1 MNLTEKV
8 LEAAVEDLDHTY
20 FLCLV
25 GVEVIDARSE
35 VENKIKIFNVC

>member
-20 FLCLV
+20 FLCL
-25 GVEVIDARSE
+25 GRSGGY
-35 VENKIKIFNVC
+35 